1 MARKSKLFIL
11 IILFLVFMMII
22 PTYSMGINTNDYNP
36 KDKINDDDANFIMGK
51 FGNIYNVIVTI
62 GIAVSVI
69 TLIILGIKYML
80 GSIEEKAEY
89 KKSMIPYIVGVIFI
103 GGISSIL
110 ALVSSIVENL

>member
-11 IILFLVFMMII
+11 IILFLVFMMIL
-22 PTYSMGINTNDYNP
+22 PTYSIGINTNDYNT
-36 KDKINDDDANFIMGK
+36 KDIIDDNDVKVVIGK
-51 FGNIYNVIVTI
+51 TANIYNVIVTI

-103 GGISSIL
+103 GGVSSIL
-110 ALVSSIVENL
+110 ALVSSTVEKL